1 MPVMLNVAEDE
12 PCAIVTLAGIE
23 AAALEL
29 PSATVTPPDPAAAVS
44 VTVPVADCPLVIE
57 LGDTETLLN
66 AATGAGGFT
75 VKLAV
80 SLTPA

>member
-1 MPVMLNVAEDE
+1 MTNVPEDE
-12 PCAIVTLAGIE
+12 PWPIVRLVGMLTAE
-23 AAALEL
+23 LEL
-29 PSATVTPPDPAAAVS
+29 PSVTVAPPCPAAAVS

-57 LGDTETLLN
+57 AGDTARLLN

-80 SLTPA
+80 LLTLR